1 MLNISMQIYL
11 EDKMEIFEYDKR
23 ENLIK
28 EIRKEI
34 KEHVPE
40 FWEINE
46 FVKNDLQDDDKLIDF
61 ALTFLLS
68 NLDQVEEYFY
78 EVK

>member
-1 MLNISMQIYL
+1 
-11 EDKMEIFEYDKR
+11 MEIFDYDKR

-34 KEHVPE
+34 QDTEM
-40 FWEINE
+40 INYAWDKLAIE
-46 FVKNDLQDDDKLIDF
+46 LMSDDDEKLIDF

-68 NLDQVEEYFY
+68 NIDQLEEYFY